1 MMPDISWGIKILEL
15 INKPQIYWGL
25 GITSSLML
33 FLPDKVLA
41 QLGLLIII
49 NAYRPYIGIG
59 LIISLVLIII
69 SGVSFLYLAW
79 ERYTHKP
86 EYLIKQFFKKE
97 VTLDEIRF
105 LVNNYYDVKEDRFK
119 LSKELS
125 LREGTKKNLQLK
137 GVLYQSSNLMDY
149 DLVVPFNLNP
159 KAISILE
166 KAKLRG
172 NIKIEIQDEEIVDV
186 WSKIPLL

>member
-15 INKPQIYWGL
+15 ITKPHIYWGG

-33 FLPDKVLA
+33 FLPDKVLT
-41 QLGLLIII
+41 QLGLLMII
-49 NAYRPYIGIG
+49 NAYRPYIGMV

-69 SGVSFLYLAW
+69 SSVRYLSLAW

-97 VTLDEIRF
+97 VTLDQIRF

-119 LSKELS
+119 LSKDI
-125 LREGTKKNLQLK
+125 K
-137 GVLYQSSNLMDY
+137 
-149 DLVVPFNLNP
+149 VV
-159 KAISILE
+159 
-166 KAKLRG
+166 
-172 NIKIEIQDEEIVDV
+172 V
-186 WSKIPLL
+186 

>member
-1 MMPDISWGIKILEL
+1 MPNFSWGIKILKL
-15 INKPQIYWGL
+15 MNKPHIYWGL

-33 FLPDKVLA
+33 FLPDKVLTK
-41 QLGLLIII
+41 LGLLMII
-49 NAYRPYIGIG
+49 NEYKPYIGIG
-59 LIISLVLIII
+59 LIISLVLISI
-69 SGVSFLYLAW
+69 SGVRYLSLAW
-79 ERYTHKP
+79 ERHTHKP

-105 LVNNYYDVKEDRFK
+105 LVNNYYDIKENRFK
-119 LSKELS
+119 LTKELS
-125 LREGTKKNLQLK
+125 LKEGTKKNLQLK

-166 KAKLRG
+166 KAKHRG
-172 NIKIEIQDEEIVDV
+172 DIVIEVHDGEITEIR
-186 WSKIPLL
+186 SKIPLL

>member
-1 MMPDISWGIKILEL
+1 MPNFSWGIKILEL
-15 INKPQIYWGL
+15 MNKPHIYWGL

-33 FLPDKVLA
+33 FLPDKVLTK
-41 QLGLLIII
+41 LGLLMII
-49 NAYRPYIGIG
+49 NEYKPYIGIG
-59 LIISLVLIII
+59 LIISLVLISI
-69 SGVSFLYLAW
+69 SGVRYLSLAW
-79 ERYTHKP
+79 GRHTHKP

-105 LVNNYYDVKEDRFK
+105 LVNNYYDIKENRFK
-119 LSKELS
+119 LTKELS
-125 LREGTKKNLQLK
+125 LKEGTKKNLQLK

-166 KAKLRG
+166 KAKHRG
-172 NIKIEIQDEEIVDV
+172 DIVIEVHDGEITEIR
-186 WSKIPLL
+186 SKIPLL

>member
-1 MMPDISWGIKILEL
+1 MPNFSWGIKILEL
-15 INKPQIYWGL
+15 MNKPHIYWGL

-33 FLPDKVLA
+33 FLPDKVLTK
-41 QLGLLIII
+41 LGLLMII
-49 NAYRPYIGIG
+49 NEYKPYIGIG
-59 LIISLVLIII
+59 LIISLVLISI
-69 SGVSFLYLAW
+69 SGVRYLSLAW
-79 ERYTHKP
+79 ERHTHKP

-105 LVNNYYDVKEDRFK
+105 LVNNYYDIKENRFK
-119 LSKELS
+119 LTKELS
-125 LREGTKKNLQLK
+125 LKEGTKKNLQLK

-166 KAKLRG
+166 KAKHRG
-172 NIKIEIQDEEIVDV
+172 DIVIEVHDGEITEIR
-186 WSKIPLL
+186 SKIPLL

>member
-1 MMPDISWGIKILEL
+1 MMPDISLGGKILEL

-49 NAYRPYIGIG
+49 DEYRPYIGMG

-69 SGVSFLYLAW
+69 SGVRYLYLAW
-79 ERYTHKP
+79 DRYTHKP

-105 LVNNYYDVKEDRFK
+105 LVNNYYEDRFK

-125 LREGTKKNLQLK
+125 LMEGIKKNLQLK
-137 GVLYQSSNLMDY
+137 GVLYQSSNLMDCN
-149 DLVVPFNLNP
+149 LVVPFNLNP

-172 NIKIEIQDEEIVDV
+172 DIRIEVHDKEIIDV
-186 WSKIPLL
+186 WSKTPLL

>member
-15 INKPQIYWGL
+15 INKPHIYWGV

-33 FLPDKVLA
+33 FLPDKVLT
-41 QLGLLIII
+41 QLGLLMII

-105 LVNNYYDVKEDRFK
+105 LVYNYYDVKEDRFK

-149 DLVVPFNLNP
+149 DLVAPFNLNP

-172 NIKIEIQDEEIVDV
+172 DIKIDVHNEEIINV

>member
-59 LIISLVLIII
+59 LIIS
-69 SGVSFLYLAW
+69 
-79 ERYTHKP
+79 
-86 EYLIKQFFKKE
+86 
-97 VTLDEIRF
+97 
-105 LVNNYYDVKEDRFK
+105 
-119 LSKELS
+119 
-125 LREGTKKNLQLK
+125 
-137 GVLYQSSNLMDY
+137 
-149 DLVVPFNLNP
+149 
-159 KAISILE
+159 
-166 KAKLRG
+166 
-172 NIKIEIQDEEIVDV
+172 
-186 WSKIPLL
+186 

>member
-1 MMPDISWGIKILEL
+1 MPDISWGIKILEL
-15 INKPQIYWGL
+15 INKPYIYWGL

-33 FLPDKVLA
+33 FLPDKVLT
-41 QLGLLIII
+41 QLGLLMIIDE
-49 NAYRPYIGIG
+49 YKPYIGMG

-69 SGVSFLYLAW
+69 SGVRYLYLAW
-79 ERYTHKP
+79 NRYIHKP

-119 LSKELS
+119 LTKELS
-125 LREGTKKNLQLK
+125 LMDGTKKNLQLK
-137 GVLYQSSNLMDY
+137 GVLYQSSNLTDY
-149 DLVVPFNLNP
+149 KLIVPFNLNP

-172 NIKIEIQDEEIVDV
+172 DIKIEVNDEEITKI

>member
-1 MMPDISWGIKILEL
+1 MMPDISLGIKILEL
-15 INKPQIYWGL
+15 INKPYIYCGV

-33 FLPDKVLA
+33 FLPDKVLT
-41 QLGLLIII
+41 QLGLLMIT
-49 NAYRPYIGIG
+49 NAYRPYIGMG

-69 SGVSFLYLAW
+69 SSVRYLYLAW

-105 LVNNYYDVKEDRFK
+105 LVYNYYDVKEDRFK

-125 LREGTKKNLQLK
+125 LMDGTKKNLQLK
-137 GVLYQSSNLMDY
+137 GVL
-149 DLVVPFNLNP
+149 
-159 KAISILE
+159 
-166 KAKLRG
+166 
-172 NIKIEIQDEEIVDV
+172 
-186 WSKIPLL
+186 

>member
-1 MMPDISWGIKILEL
+1 MPNFSWGIKILEL
-15 INKPQIYWGL
+15 MNKPHIYWGL

-33 FLPDKVLA
+33 FLPDKVLTK
-41 QLGLLIII
+41 LGLLMII
-49 NAYRPYIGIG
+49 NEYKPYIGIG
-59 LIISLVLIII
+59 LIISLVLISI
-69 SGVSFLYLAW
+69 SGVRYLSLAW
-79 ERYTHKP
+79 ERHTHKP

-105 LVNNYYDVKEDRFK
+105 LVNNYYDIKDNRFK
-119 LSKELS
+119 LTKELS
-125 LREGTKKNLQLK
+125 LKEGTKKNLQLK

-166 KAKLRG
+166 KAKHRG
-172 NIKIEIQDEEIVDV
+172 DIVIEVHDGEITEIR
-186 WSKIPLL
+186 SKIPLL

>member
-15 INKPQIYWGL
+15 INKPHIYWGG

-33 FLPDKVLA
+33 FLPDKILT

-137 GVLYQSSNLMDY
+137 GVLYQSSNLIDY

-172 NIKIEIQDEEIVDV
+172 DIKIEVHNEEIINV

>member
-15 INKPQIYWGL
+15 INKPHIYWCL

-33 FLPDKVLA
+33 FLPDKVLS

-49 NAYRPYIGIG
+49 DEYRPYIGVG
-59 LIISLVLIII
+59 LIISLALIII
-69 SGVSFLYLAW
+69 SGVRYLYW
-79 ERYTHKP
+79 DRYTHKP
-86 EYLIKQFFKKE
+86 EYLIKQYFKKE

-125 LREGTKKNLQLK
+125 LMEGIKKNLQLK

-149 DLVVPFNLNP
+149 NLLVPFNLNP

-172 NIKIEIQDEEIVDV
+172 DIKIEIQDEEIVDV

>member
-15 INKPQIYWGL
+15 INKPHIYWGV

-33 FLPDKVLA
+33 FLPDKVLT
-41 QLGLLIII
+41 QLGLLMII

-105 LVNNYYDVKEDRFK
+105 LVYNYYDVKEDRFK

-172 NIKIEIQDEEIVDV
+172 DIKIDVHNEEIINV

>member
-1 MMPDISWGIKILEL
+1 MPNFSWGIKILEL
-15 INKPQIYWGL
+15 MNKPHIYWGL

-33 FLPDKVLA
+33 FLPDKVLTK
-41 QLGLLIII
+41 LGLLMII
-49 NAYRPYIGIG
+49 NEYKPYIGIG
-59 LIISLVLIII
+59 IIISLVLISI
-69 SGVSFLYLAW
+69 SGVRYLSLAW
-79 ERYTHKP
+79 ERHTHKP

-105 LVNNYYDVKEDRFK
+105 LVNNYYDIKENRFK
-119 LSKELS
+119 LTKELS
-125 LREGTKKNLQLK
+125 LKEGTKKNLQLK

-166 KAKLRG
+166 KAKHRG
-172 NIKIEIQDEEIVDV
+172 DIVIEVHDGEITEIR
-186 WSKIPLL
+186 SKIPLL

>member
-15 INKPQIYWGL
+15 INKPYIYWGL

-33 FLPDKVLA
+33 FLPDKVLI
-41 QLGLLIII
+41 QLGLLMII
-49 NAYRPYIGIG
+49 NEHKPYIGMG

-69 SGVSFLYLAW
+69 SGVRYLYLAW
-79 ERYTHKP
+79 NRYIHKP

-119 LSKELS
+119 LTKELS
-125 LREGTKKNLQLK
+125 LMDGTKKNLQLK
-137 GVLYQSSNLMDY
+137 GVLYQSSNLTDY
-149 DLVVPFNLNP
+149 NLFVPFNLNP

-166 KAKLRG
+166 SAKLRG
-172 NIKIEIQDEEIVDV
+172 DIKIEVHDEEIIKI

>member
-15 INKPQIYWGL
+15 INKPHIYWGG

-33 FLPDKVLA
+33 FLPDKVLT
-41 QLGLLIII
+41 QLGLLMII
-49 NAYRPYIGIG
+49 NAYRPYIGMV

-69 SGVSFLYLAW
+69 SSVRYLSLAW

-105 LVNNYYDVKEDRFK
+105 LVNNYYDIK
-119 LSKELS
+119 
-125 LREGTKKNLQLK
+125 
-137 GVLYQSSNLMDY
+137 
-149 DLVVPFNLNP
+149 VV
-159 KAISILE
+159 
-166 KAKLRG
+166 
-172 NIKIEIQDEEIVDV
+172 V
-186 WSKIPLL
+186 

>member
-1 MMPDISWGIKILEL
+1 
-15 INKPQIYWGL
+15 
-25 GITSSLML
+25 ML
-33 FLPDKVLA
+33 FLPDKVLT
-41 QLGLLIII
+41 QLGLLMII

-125 LREGTKKNLQLK
+125 LREGIKKNLQLK

-172 NIKIEIQDEEIVDV
+172 DIKIEVRNEEIIDV

>member
-15 INKPQIYWGL
+15 INKPYIYWGL

-33 FLPDKVLA
+33 FLPDKFLT
-41 QLGLLIII
+41 QLGLLMII
-49 NAYRPYIGIG
+49 NEYKPYIGMG

-69 SGVSFLYLAW
+69 SGVRYLYLAW
-79 ERYTHKP
+79 NRYIHKP

-97 VTLDEIRF
+97 VTLDEIRY

-119 LSKELS
+119 LTKELS
-125 LREGTKKNLQLK
+125 LMDGTKKNLQLK
-137 GVLYQSSNLMDY
+137 GVLYQSSNLTDY
-149 DLVVPFNLNP
+149 KLFVPFNLNP
-159 KAISILE
+159 KAISVLE

-172 NIKIEIQDEEIVDV
+172 DIKIEVHDEEITKI

>member
-15 INKPQIYWGL
+15 INKPYTYWGL

-33 FLPDKVLA
+33 FLPDKVLT
-41 QLGLLIII
+41 QLGLLMII
-49 NAYRPYIGIG
+49 NEHKPYIGMG

-69 SGVSFLYLAW
+69 SGVRYLYLAW
-79 ERYTHKP
+79 NRYIHKP

-119 LSKELS
+119 LTKELS
-125 LREGTKKNLQLK
+125 LMDGTKKNLQLK
-137 GVLYQSSNLMDY
+137 GVLYQSSNLTDY
-149 DLVVPFNLNP
+149 NLFVPFNLNP

-166 KAKLRG
+166 SAKLRG
-172 NIKIEIQDEEIVDV
+172 DIKIEVNDEEITKI

>member
-1 MMPDISWGIKILEL
+1 MMPNFSWGIKILEL
-15 INKPQIYWGL
+15 MNKPHIYWGL

-33 FLPDKVLA
+33 FLPDKVLTK
-41 QLGLLIII
+41 LGLLMII
-49 NAYRPYIGIG
+49 NEYKPYIGIG
-59 LIISLVLIII
+59 LIISLVLISI
-69 SGVSFLYLAW
+69 SGVRYLSLAW
-79 ERYTHKP
+79 ERHTHKP

-105 LVNNYYDVKEDRFK
+105 LVNNYYDIKENRFK
-119 LSKELS
+119 LTKELS
-125 LREGTKKNLQLK
+125 LKEGTKKNLQLK

-166 KAKLRG
+166 KAKHRG
-172 NIKIEIQDEEIVDV
+172 DIVIEVHDGEITEIR
-186 WSKIPLL
+186 SKIPLL

>member
-1 MMPDISWGIKILEL
+1 MMPNFSWGIKILEL
-15 INKPQIYWGL
+15 MNKPHIYWGL

-33 FLPDKVLA
+33 FLPDKVLTK
-41 QLGLLIII
+41 LGLLMII
-49 NAYRPYIGIG
+49 NEYKPYIGIG
-59 LIISLVLIII
+59 LIISLVLISI
-69 SGVSFLYLAW
+69 SGVRYLSLVW
-79 ERYTHKP
+79 ERHTHKP

-105 LVNNYYDVKEDRFK
+105 LVNNYYDIKENRFK
-119 LSKELS
+119 LTKELS
-125 LREGTKKNLQLK
+125 LKEGTKKNLQLK

-166 KAKLRG
+166 KAKHRG
-172 NIKIEIQDEEIVDV
+172 DIVIEVHDGEITEIR
-186 WSKIPLL
+186 SKIPLL

>member
-15 INKPQIYWGL
+15 INKPYIYWGL

-33 FLPDKVLA
+33 FLPDKVLT
-41 QLGLLIII
+41 QLGLLMII
-49 NAYRPYIGIG
+49 NEHKPYIGMG

-69 SGVSFLYLAW
+69 SGVRYLYLAW
-79 ERYTHKP
+79 NRYIHKP

-119 LSKELS
+119 LTKELS
-125 LREGTKKNLQLK
+125 LMDGTKKNLQLK
-137 GVLYQSSNLMDY
+137 GVLYQSSNLTDY
-149 DLVVPFNLNP
+149 NLFVPFNLNP

-166 KAKLRG
+166 SAKLRG
-172 NIKIEIQDEEIVDV
+172 DIKIEVNDEEITKI

>member
-1 MMPDISWGIKILEL
+1 MMPDISLGVKILEL

-33 FLPDKVLA
+33 FLPDKVLT

-49 NAYRPYIGIG
+49 DEYRPYIGMG
-59 LIISLVLIII
+59 LIISLALIII
-69 SGVSFLYLAW
+69 SGVRYLYLAW
-79 ERYTHKP
+79 DRYTHKP

-125 LREGTKKNLQLK
+125 LMEGIKKNLQLK
-137 GVLYQSSNLMDY
+137 GVLYQSSNLMDCS
-149 DLVVPFNLNP
+149 LVVPFNLNP

-172 NIKIEIQDEEIVDV
+172 DIRIEVHDKEIIDV
-186 WSKIPLL
+186 WSKTPLL

>member
-15 INKPQIYWGL
+15 INKPHIYWGI

-33 FLPDKVLA
+33 FLPDKVLT
-41 QLGLLIII
+41 QLGLLMII

-69 SGVSFLYLAW
+69 SGVSFLYLTW

-172 NIKIEIQDEEIVDV
+172 DIKIDVHNEEIINV

>member
-15 INKPQIYWGL
+15 INKPHIYWG
-25 GITSSLML
+25 GAITSSLML
-33 FLPDKVLA
+33 FLPDRVLT
-41 QLGLLIII
+41 QLGLLMII
-49 NAYRPYIGIG
+49 NEYRPYIGMG
-59 LIISLVLIII
+59 LITSLVLIII
-69 SGVSFLYLAW
+69 SGVKYLSFAW
-79 ERYTHKP
+79 DRHTHKP

-105 LVNNYYDVKEDRFK
+105 LVNNYYDIKEDRFK

-125 LREGTKKNLQLK
+125 LREEIKKNLQLK

-172 NIKIEIQDEEIVDV
+172 DIKIEVRNEEIIDV

>member
-1 MMPDISWGIKILEL
+1 
-15 INKPQIYWGL
+15 
-25 GITSSLML
+25 ML
-33 FLPDKVLA
+33 FLPDKVLT
-41 QLGLLIII
+41 QLGLLMII

-105 LVNNYYDVKEDRFK
+105 LVYNYYDVKEDRFK

-172 NIKIEIQDEEIVDV
+172 DIKIDVHNEEIINV

>member
-1 MMPDISWGIKILEL
+1 MMPDISWAIKILDL
-15 INKPQIYWGL
+15 INKPHIYWGI

-33 FLPDKVLA
+33 FLPDKVLT
-41 QLGLLIII
+41 QLGLLMII

-69 SGVSFLYLAW
+69 SGVSFLCLAW

-86 EYLIKQFFKKE
+86 EYLIQQFFKKE

-105 LVNNYYDVKEDRFK
+105 LVYNYYDVKEDRFK

-172 NIKIEIQDEEIVDV
+172 DIKIDVHNEEIINV

>member
-86 EYLIKQFFKKE
+86 EYLIKQFFKK
-97 VTLDEIRF
+97 F

-172 NIKIEIQDEEIVDV
+172 DIKIEIQDEEIVDV